1 MNMLWTFFE
10 NWQNNADKNT
20 INTFFTLLRIYF
32 YISNSIF
39 PPIPPE
45 ARTRSSAPRWQ
56 LSPSP
61 GTRHQARRG
70 ELSGERLGKCHTP
83 TISYDDS
90 NDSNHE
96 SQGWWVGETWI
107 ALLWLC
113 QLHCVC
119 SILIILVPEWYNRK
133 LPSLSSDCTNT
144 IVCSVLSCDSSIVD
158 LMTTCMMTLFIYRVQ
173 REQLAI
179 YYCIEHALVSSH
191 TLHSALLH
199 FPSSSWYSA
208 DDY

>member
-1 MNMLWTFFE
+1 M
-10 NWQNNADKNT
+10 DK
-20 INTFFTLLRIYF
+20 ILLTKTQLTHFLPYWG
-32 YISNSIF
+32 YISTFQIIF
-39 PPIPPE
+39 FHPFHQKHGHAHQPPDGGSHHHQ
-45 ARTRSSAPRWQ
+45 A
-56 LSPSP
+56 P
-61 GTRHQARRG
+61 GTPG
-70 ELSGERLGKCHTP
+70 GTEWGKIGKLPHTP

-119 SILIILVPEWYNRK
+119 SILIILIPEWYKRK

-179 YYCIEHALVSSH
+179 YYCIEHALVSSR
-191 TLHSALLH
+191 TLHSALLQLH

-208 DDY
+208 DD

>member
-1 MNMLWTFFE
+1 MAAL
-10 NWQNNADKNT
+10 
-20 INTFFTLLRIYF
+20 
-32 YISNSIF
+32 
-39 PPIPPE
+39 
-45 ARTRSSAPRWQ
+45 
-56 LSPSP
+56 
-61 GTRHQARRG
+61 TRHAV
-70 ELSGERLGKCHTP
+70 EPSGETLGKCHTP

-90 NDSNHE
+90 NDRTHE
-96 SQGWWVGETWI
+96 RQGWWVCETWI

-113 QLHCVC
+113 HLPCVC
-119 SILIILVPEWYNRK
+119 SILNPEWYKRK

-191 TLHSALLH
+191 TLHSALLQLH
-199 FPSSSWYSA
+199 FPSSSSYSA
-208 DDY
+208 DD